1 MRMGCHPSLIMFVAV
16 DKGTDLTKKT
26 KKEERERERERER
39 EFT

>member
-1 MRMGCHPSLIMFVAV
+1 MFVAV